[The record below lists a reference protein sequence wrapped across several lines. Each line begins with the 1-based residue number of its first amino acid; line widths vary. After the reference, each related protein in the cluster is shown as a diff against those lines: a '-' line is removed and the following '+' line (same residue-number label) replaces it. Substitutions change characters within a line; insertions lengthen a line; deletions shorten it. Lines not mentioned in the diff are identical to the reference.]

1 MELLLQCGFQIF
13 LSTINLS
20 MKETLVMVLVDY
32 HCIVKTTAMKG
43 QFRQGLNM
51 LDVLSIVEAYPLLM
65 NKYFVKTIECDI
77 C

>member
-1 MELLLQCGFQIF
+1 MELLLQCGFQIP

-32 HCIVKTTAMKG
+32 HSIVKTTAMKG

-51 LDVLSIVEAYPLLM
+51 LDVLSIVEAYPLLI
-65 NKYFVKTIECDI
+65 NKYFVKQ
-77 C
+77 